1 MRLGFHCSVGKG
13 LKNTIEEAVALKCE
27 TIQIF
32 SRSPRAWYRREFDEK
47 ELAEFKK
54 SLKEKDIYPL
64 VVHMLYLPNLA
75 SSDKKLY
82 KKSVDVLID
91 ELKRCKILSAQYLV
105 IHPGRYST
113 GDFETG
119 IKNII
124 AAINFAFSKV
134 PSGKNETM
142 LLLENLAG
150 GKTDIGWRFEE
161 LRRIIDNVKEKNR
174 LGVCLDTCHL
184 FAAGYEISEKG
195 FDKTVNEFDRVVGLK
210 YLKLLHLND
219 SKNILGSKI
228 DRHTHI
234 GDGDI
239 ELEGFRAVV
248 RHPAIKN
255 LPGILE
261 TPRNNLTDDIENIKK
276 LRDLA
281 K

>member
-13 LKNTIEEAVALKCE
+13 LKNTIEEAVALTSE
-27 TIQIF
+27 AIQIF

-47 ELAEFKK
+47 EIAEFQKLLKK
-54 SLKEKDIYPL
+54 NNIYPL
-64 VVHMLYLPNLA
+64 IVHMLYLPNLA
-75 SSDKKLY
+75 SCNKNLY

-91 ELKRCKILSAQYLV
+91 ELKRCKILNAQYLV
-105 IHPGRYST
+105 THPGRYST
-113 GDFETG
+113 GDYETG

-124 AAINFAFSKV
+124 KAINFAFSQV
-134 PSGKNETM
+134 KNNTV

-184 FAAGYEISEKG
+184 FAAGYEIYKNG
-195 FDKTVNEFDRVVGLK
+195 FDKTINEFDKVVGLN

-239 ELEGFRAVV
+239 GLEGFRAVV
-248 RHPAIKN
+248 RHPKIKD

-261 TPRNNLTDDIENIKK
+261 TPRNNLTDDRKNINK
-276 LRDLA
+276 LRDLM
-281 K
+281 KKV

>member
-32 SRSPRAWYRREFDEK
+32 SRSPRSWYRREFDKK

-54 SLKEKDIYPL
+54 SLKEKNLYPL

-75 SSDKKLY
+75 SCDKKLY

-91 ELKRCKILSAQYLV
+91 ELKRCRILGAQYLV

-134 PSGKNETM
+134 PSGRSEEM

-161 LRRIIDNVKEKNR
+161 LRRIIDNIKEKNR
-174 LGVCLDTCHL
+174 IGVCLDTCHL
-184 FAAGYEISEKG
+184 FAAGYEISENG
-195 FDKTVNEFDRVVGLK
+195 FDKTVNEFDKVVGLD

-219 SKNILGSKI
+219 SKNGIGSKI

-234 GDGDI
+234 GAGDI
-239 ELEGFRAVV
+239 GLEGFRAVV
-248 RHPAIKN
+248 NHPKIKN

-261 TPRNNLTDDIENIKK
+261 TPQNNLTDNTENIKK

>member
-1 MRLGFHCSVGKG
+1 MKLGFHCSVGKG
-13 LKNTIEEAVALKCE
+13 LKNTVDEAISLQCE

-32 SRSPRAWYRREFDEK
+32 SRSPRSWYRRQFDKKEISEFQ
-47 ELAEFKK
+47 ELLKK
-54 SLKEKDIYPL
+54 NDIFPL

-91 ELKRCKILSAQYLV
+91 ELKRCKILGAQYLA

-113 GDFETG
+113 GNFETG

-124 AAINFAFSKV
+124 DAINFTFLKV
-134 PSGKNETM
+134 KNKTM

-161 LRRIIDNVKEKNR
+161 LRRIIDNVNEKNR
-174 LGVCLDTCHL
+174 LGICLDTCHL
-184 FAAGYEISEKG
+184 FAAGYEISKSG
-195 FDKTVNEFDRVVGLK
+195 FDRTVKEFDEIVGLE

-234 GDGDI
+234 GEGNI
-239 ELEGFRAVV
+239 GLKGFRAVV
-248 RHPAIKN
+248 NHPKIKN
-255 LPGILE
+255 IPGILE
-261 TPRNNLTDDIENIKK
+261 TPRGNLSDDRKNIKK
-276 LRDLA
+276 LMGLME
-281 K
+281 